1 MTSKLALATA
11 LAFTMPVAALAQT
24 APAPEAPPAAQ
35 PQTQSPEDTAKG
47 DIVITGR
54 FVDTGAKSAMKMNV
68 SVLDTPA
75 TVASYSQAFVKSL
88 DTSTVSDL
96 YNYMTG
102 IKKSG
107 NTGYDITLRGF
118 KGSGDD
124 RNTILVDG
132 LPGLTGRY
140 GSPPTVNIDHIEL
153 VKGPTSVLY
162 GQNQPGGFIN
172 LITKKPLSR
181 AEYSAEI
188 RGTTYAGRDRS
199 FGDHNGIQGEFDATG
214 PLTKDDTLLYRL
226 DGSMSDVSGFRDG
239 ARTTQQ
245 FISPS
250 LTWRIGNRTVLTVQG
265 EYRHA
270 REHMD
275 NGIVAPSDGVIYS
288 VALADKRTASYQQP
302 ADYRIETGK
311 AVNAFL
317 THDLGG
323 NWHFNASY
331 RHVTY
336 TSDQKSFD
344 QTGFIT
350 VQGQQEVQR
359 RARALATGRHYDYLD
374 TNLQGKFDTGPIK
387 HQVLVGFNIGSN
399 DTEENRTKF
408 FNSSVRNATTGVC
421 PAGGTCLEIP
431 IYNPSAFY
439 GNYPTFDSLPALN
452 PQLIGQASLLTDKI
466 TKGHNYGIY
475 VSDLITFLPWLK
487 VSIAARK
494 FSETS
499 SVEGDHRNAPGVI
512 ARRTDSKNFL
522 PSAGIL
528 IEPSKHLTIYTSYSE
543 SFVPADPSAID
554 GNGNVGTLHPITAK
568 QYEAGVKAENLFD
581 RKLGFTAA
589 IYRIEQDGQ
598 VTQNPCAFG
607 TCSYQTGKGRSDGF
621 EIQGDASPIE
631 NLQLLFG
638 YSHIVA
644 RILTAPGLTFQVGDA
659 LPNVARDAVNVWSR
673 YSLSNSFSIGG
684 GLVYT
689 GPRQGLLPT
698 AATDLKLLPLP
709 GYTVADLGL
718 YFDQPHYSIN
728 LKVGNLFDARY
739 YESAGATGRIQ
750 LAPGAPRNLT
760 LSMRV
765 KF

>member
-1 MTSKLALATA
+1 MISKIALATA
-11 LAFTMPVAALAQT
+11 LAMVIPAGAYAQS
-24 APAPEAPPAAQ
+24 APDQTQTPPAAAE
-35 PQTQSPEDTAKG
+35 PDTSA
-47 DIVITGR
+47 DVVVTGR

-172 LITKKPLSR
+172 LITKKPLAH

-188 RGTTYAGRDRS
+188 RANTYAGRDRA

-214 PLTKDDTLLYRL
+214 PITLDGALLYRL
-226 DGSMSDVSGFRDG
+226 DGSLQDVHGFRDG
-239 ARTTQQ
+239 AHTTQQ

-250 LTWRIGNRTVLTVQG
+250 LTWHIGSSTSLTVQG
-265 EYRHA
+265 EYRHV

-275 NGIVAPSDGVIYS
+275 NGIVAPTDGVIYS

-302 ADYRIETGK
+302 DDYRIETGK

-317 THDLGG
+317 THDFGTD
-323 NWHFNASY
+323 WHFNASY

-336 TSDQKSFD
+336 SSNQKSFD

-350 VQGQQEVQR
+350 IQGQNEVQR
-359 RARALATGRHYDYLD
+359 RARALATARRYDYLD
-374 TNLQGKFDTGPIK
+374 TNIQGKFNTGTIE
-387 HQVLVGFNIGSN
+387 HHLLVGFNIGSN
-399 DTEENRTKF
+399 DTEENRSKF
-408 FNSSVRNATTGVC
+408 YNSSVRNTTTGVC

-439 GNYPTFDSLPALN
+439 GNYPTFDSLPSLN
-452 PQLIGQASLLTDKI
+452 PQLTGQASLLTDKI
-466 TKGHNYGIY
+466 TKAHNYGIY

-487 VSIAARK
+487 VSLAGRK
-494 FSETS
+494 FGETS
-499 SVEGDHRNAPGVI
+499 SVEGDRRNAPGVI
-512 ARRTDSKNFL
+512 ARRTDSKSFL

-528 IEPSKHLTIYTSYSE
+528 IEPSRHLTIYTSYSE

-568 QYEAGVKAENLFD
+568 QYEAGVKAENIFD
-581 RKLGFTAA
+581 RKLSFTAA
-589 IYRIEQDGQ
+589 LYRIDQDGQ

-621 EIQGDASPIE
+621 EVQGEASPIDH
-631 NLQLLFG
+631 LQILFG

-644 RILTAPGLTFQVGDA
+644 KILTAPGLTFQVGDA

-673 YSLSNSFSIGG
+673 YSFSNGFAIGT

-698 AATDLKLLPLP
+698 AATDVKLMPLP
-709 GYTVADLGL
+709 GYTIADVGI
-718 YFDQPHYSIN
+718 YYDQPHYSIN

-739 YESAGATGRIQ
+739 FESAGATGRIQ
-750 LAPGAPRNLT
+750 LAPGSPRNLT
-760 LSMRV
+760 LSFRV

>member
-1 MTSKLALATA
+1 MISKLALSTA
-11 LAFTMPVAALAQT
+11 LALAVPGLAAAQT
-24 APAPEAPPAAQ
+24 APTPAAPPAARPD
-35 PQTQSPEDTAKG
+35 PQSQG
-47 DIVITGR
+47 DHTLAEVVVTSR

-68 SVLDTPA
+68 PVLDTPA

-88 DTSTVSDL
+88 DTSTVADL

-172 LITKKPLSR
+172 LITKKPLGRFENSI
-181 AEYSAEI
+181 EV
-188 RGTTYAGRDRS
+188 RGDTYAGRDRN
-199 FGDHNGIQGEFDATG
+199 FGDHNGVDGEFDSTG
-214 PLTKDDTLLYRL
+214 PLTRNGALLYRL
-226 DGSMSDVSGFRDG
+226 DGSLSDLTGFRDG
-239 ARTTQQ
+239 AHSTQE

-250 LTWRIGNRTVLTVQG
+250 LTWKIGDASLTVQG

-275 NGIVAPSDGVIYS
+275 NGIVAPSDGTIYN

-302 ADYRIETGK
+302 DDYRIETG
-311 AVNAFL
+311 NAANVFF
-317 THDLGG
+317 TQNLGG
-323 NWHFNASY
+323 AWRFNASY

-336 TSDQKSFD
+336 TSDQQSFD
-344 QTGFIT
+344 QTGFVT
-350 VQGQQEVQR
+350 VQGQTEVQR

-374 TNLQGKFDTGPIK
+374 TNIQGGFDTGPIN
-387 HQVLVGFNIGSN
+387 HRVLAGFNIGSN

-408 FNSSVRNATTGVC
+408 YNSSVRNATTGVC
-421 PAGGTCLEIP
+421 PKGGVCLEIP
-431 IYNPSAFY
+431 VYGPSAFY
-439 GNYPTFDSLPALN
+439 GNYPSFDSLPALN
-452 PQLIGQASLLTDKI
+452 PQLTGQSILLTDKF

-475 VSDLITFLPWLK
+475 VSDLIALLPWLK
-487 VSIAARK
+487 ISIAGRN

-512 ARRTDSKNFL
+512 ARHTDTKAFL

-568 QYEAGVKAENLFD
+568 QYEAGVKAENIFD
-581 RKLGFTAA
+581 RKLTFTAA
-589 IYRIEQDGQ
+589 LYRIDQDGQ
-598 VTQNPCAFG
+598 VTQNPCVFG
-607 TCSYQTGKGRSDGF
+607 VCSFQTGKGRSDGF
-621 EIQGDASPIE
+621 EIQGDAQPIE

-638 YSHIVA
+638 YSHIA
-644 RILTAPGLTFQVGDA
+644 ATILTAPGLSFQVGDT
-659 LPNVARDAVNVWSR
+659 LPNVARDAVNLWSR
-673 YSLSNSFSIGG
+673 YSLTNGLSFGAG
-684 GLVYT
+684 VVYT

-698 AATDLKLLPLP
+698 SASDLKLLPLP
-709 GYTVADLGL
+709 GYTTVDLGV
-718 YFDQPHYSIN
+718 YYDQPHYSIN
-728 LKVGNLFDARY
+728 LKVGNLLDERY

-760 LSMRV
+760 LSLRY